1 MAIAGNKDPIGV
13 LSQVKGTIEY
23 TKDGKNWKKVRRTK
37 FLFDGY
43 QVKSGPDSTA
53 KITVKETGDNF
64 ELHPNSVIDINSD
77 KLAAKEGS
85 ITASAASGALMTG
98 LMKKFTKSQSYT
110 TVRRSHKKKDI
121 KIDAVRELTL
131 SDSYPYMAWN
141 NIGSEYTY
149 QLTVGDKTYDVPA
162 TGDLIVRVRVEP
174 FQGSQVFKISALKDG
189 NAVVTLEPYKSRG
202 KLNDHVVTWLSGTN
216 KMEMEKTIKDIQEA
230 YGENSFMMGSYFEKQ
245 DMWVASMEQYQ
256 QYLKENPD
264 EIEMTPYLFRVYK
277 KLKLDDVYN
286 KELEAWKQAM
296 IE

>member
-53 KITVKETGDNF
+53 KITVKETGENF

-85 ITASAASGALMTG
+85 ITAAAASGALMTG

-121 KIDAVRELTL
+121 KMDAVRELTL

-141 NIGSEYTY
+141 NLGSEYTY
-149 QLTVGDKTYDVPA
+149 QLTVGDKTYAVPA
-162 TGDLIVRVRVEP
+162 TGDLIVRARVEP